1 MRKQCVLYAL
11 VTFVVLYTVLVCSAI
26 PTVYKPLTSIPAS
39 GLMSA
44 PCLTPTPSSLNFD
57 IFCQFSYH
65 SKPYICDPSGAL
77 SRTEIEMLDAS
88 IRPLNFTTC
97 FCEHPYTCEPSQSR
111 FAIVVV
117 PSTSIESLGVC
128 DISMEFTR
136 PYTLAAAALIY
147 AEELAHHWM
156 EGCKADLMI
165 IYIHSFDP
173 GKLRKPYIV
182 PLYRYNYAH
191 LSRFSHPLA
200 VARRRSVYAAIN
212 DYLKGLSKIVSSKP
226 VEVQSSVPDWA
237 ILVSFAF
244 VALAFFSI
252 YIGNCITNRIGTSYW
267 QSKPSSAATIR
278 MANDR
283 WRAGFG
289 GGMMMQNGGIN
300 MKSSMMFKQ
309 FNRRTKIA
317 QNMQKI

>member
-1 MRKQCVLYAL
+1 
-11 VTFVVLYTVLVCSAI
+11 
-26 PTVYKPLTSIPAS
+26 
-39 GLMSA
+39 MSA

-97 FCEHPYTCEPSQSR
+97 FCDLFSLPSVIICSGFSLNISHLPYYR
-111 FAIVVV
+111 
-117 PSTSIESLGVC
+117 LGVC

-182 PLYRYNYAH
+182 PLYRLTSY
-191 LSRFSHPLA
+191 RFSSIFLMLHLQ
-200 VARRRSVYAAIN
+200 N
-212 DYLKGLSKIVSSKP
+212 HCYL
-226 VEVQSSVPDWA
+226 D
-237 ILVSFAF
+237 
-244 VALAFFSI
+244 
-252 YIGNCITNRIGTSYW
+252 
-267 QSKPSSAATIR
+267 
-278 MANDR
+278 
-283 WRAGFG
+283 
-289 GGMMMQNGGIN
+289 
-300 MKSSMMFKQ
+300 
-309 FNRRTKIA
+309 
-317 QNMQKI
+317 